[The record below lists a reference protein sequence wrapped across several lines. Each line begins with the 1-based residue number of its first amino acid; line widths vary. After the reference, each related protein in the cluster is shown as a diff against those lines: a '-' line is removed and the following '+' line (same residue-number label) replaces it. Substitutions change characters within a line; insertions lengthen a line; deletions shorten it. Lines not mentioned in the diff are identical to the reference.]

1 MVTQFKTYSWFIAL
15 LARELMT
22 AADMLRG
29 NADSEA
35 RSNLAAEMQTW
46 RSVIK
51 CGLQRWERISEGDLN
66 ASVGFKSTLTEMQI

>member
-1 MVTQFKTYSWFIAL
+1 
-15 LARELMT
+15 MT

-46 RSVIK
+46 RSFING
-51 CGLQRWERISEGDLN
+51 GLEGLERISEGDLN
-66 ASVGFKSTLTEMQI
+66 ASVGQLSTLTEMQI